1 MTIRALER
9 GDVTTVANL
18 LVSAFQ
24 HTDRPAGPSLVSYIE
39 QLFLDRPDRA
49 PEINSLVHVDA
60 TNRVTGFIGVL
71 TQNMSFH
78 GRKLRLA
85 MCNSFSV
92 EKNSKDMMAAAH
104 LLRAFI
110 QGPQDLSLSDRCNP
124 SSLAMWRALRGPSLP
139 YYSLDWQRVLQPAGY
154 LAAQAAARTGY
165 ARPLLPIASG
175 VDRLIARAGKD
186 GQWALTSPKGA
197 ASLTVE
203 DVDDDVL
210 LDIIPELVA
219 EVPLHPVWTEAGLRH
234 ILRDAAHKSELGT
247 LVRQVVR
254 GKGGRLVG
262 AYLYHTRP
270 RGIAETLHVLPAR
283 DQAPVVI
290 DCLLQDAKSRGA
302 VAVRGRAQPVLLEP
316 LMDRH
321 ATFSSPM
328 RCLAAARD
336 PEVLA
341 ALNNGEAVVTGLVGE
356 YWTRLNGDGL
366 Q

>member
-18 LVSAFQ
+18 LVRSFQ

-39 QLFLDRPDRA
+39 QLFLDRPDRD

-60 TNRVTGFIGVL
+60 SDRVTGFIGVL
-71 TQNMSFH
+71 TQNMMFK
-78 GRKLRLA
+78 GRTLRLA

-92 EKNSKDMMAAAH
+92 EKNSKDPMAAAH

-110 QGPQDLSLSDRCNP
+110 QGPQDFSLSDRCNP
-124 SSLAMWRALRGPSLP
+124 ASLAMWRTLRGPSLP
-139 YYSLDWQRVLQPAGY
+139 YYSLDWQRILHPAGY
-154 LAAQAAARTGY
+154 LAARAVERTRH
-165 ARPLLPIASG
+165 ARPLQPLASG

-186 GQWALTSPKGA
+186 RHWALNTPKGA
-197 ASLTVE
+197 ANLVVE
-203 DVDDDVL
+203 DVDDDAL
-210 LDIIPELVA
+210 LQIIPELV
-219 EVPLHPVWTEAGLRH
+219 EDVPLHPVWTEAGLRN
-234 ILRDAAHKSELGT
+234 ILRDGAQKSELGT

-254 GKGGRLVG
+254 SKGGRLLG

-270 RGIAETLHVLPAR
+270 RAIAETLHVLPAK

-321 ATFSSPM
+321 ATFASPL

-336 PEVLA
+336 PEVLT

-366 Q
+366 R